1 MTVAHVATAATLR
14 AALAD
19 ADANA
24 EALRAEVD
32 RAQGEVTE
40 VTRAGAAVLAA
51 LEAAMVPLMAELALT
66 RQACKEYC
74 VEQGMPFVTSPEPA
88 MEASKEKEGKDSSN
102 TIPVMEAEHKHLLLD
117 IDHFQHKAERLQIEE
132 RQRSHEISR
141 LCGELCEAGEHLSY
155 EQQCVKHHEVCRQF
169 GIEVNSG
176 WAGMGP
182 CGIGRR
188 TLEVR
193 AEKKLRE
200 CAEQRGGR
208 LARDVTKLAS
218 DTTQQQASIAQ
229 LGRRLKS
236 VRQALSE
243 RDKRLRHNQKHTALL
258 HTKLKVTSDA
268 GGDPSGQPTT
278 DGEQP
283 DAEVNGLGGVASA
296 SAPLIGEQ
304 GGSLSLQRSRKKG
317 GSASSTGKL
326 PQLSF

>member
-1 MTVAHVATAATLR
+1 MTIAHVATAVTLR
-14 AALAD
+14 ADLAD
-19 ADANA
+19 AETKA

-32 RAQGEVTE
+32 KTQREVTQ
-40 VTRAGAAVLAA
+40 VTRAGGAVLAA

-74 VEQGMPFVTSPEPA
+74 MDRDLPFIIPQQPA
-88 MEASKEKEGKDSSN
+88 EVAKESTEGSRES
-102 TIPVMEAEHKHLLLD
+102 MEAEVKHLLLD

-141 LCGELCEAGEHLSY
+141 LCGELSEAYEHLAY

-229 LGRRLKS
+229 LGRRLQS
-236 VRQALSE
+236 VRKALSE
-243 RDKRLRHNQKHTALL
+243 RDSRLRHNQKHTELL
-258 HTKLKVTSDA
+258 HAKLKVTSSD
-268 GGDPSGQPTT
+268 GSGQAAT
-278 DGEQP
+278 DGEQ
-283 DAEVNGLGGVASA
+283 EVDGPVASRSA
-296 SAPLIGEQ
+296 SGPE
-304 GGSLSLQRSRKKG
+304 GGALSLQRSRKKG
-317 GSASSTGKL
+317 GSAASTGKL